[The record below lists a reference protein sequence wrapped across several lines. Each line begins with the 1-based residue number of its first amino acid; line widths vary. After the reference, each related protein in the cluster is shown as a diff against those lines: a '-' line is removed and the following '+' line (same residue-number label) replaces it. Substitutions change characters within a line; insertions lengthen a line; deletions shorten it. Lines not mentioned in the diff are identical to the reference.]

1 MANPSTS
8 QTNTDQSAANPC
20 QEEVKQV
27 QDQNAKDLKPETS
40 RPSES
45 MITEKLD
52 LDKEQH
58 VREMLVENPG
68 EAQNLKELKE
78 VTSTSSEPMVTWQ
91 ADVKKE
97 EQVPEM
103 LSENPSAQ
111 NFRDLKEE
119 RSASSESMITEQ
131 VDVKKEELAPDVLV
145 DNSSAQN
152 FKDLKEETSTS
163 SDSMVTGEV
172 DVEKEE
178 HAPEMLFENS
188 NAQNFKDLKEET
200 STSSDSMVAG
210 EVDVEKEEPAPEML
224 SENSSAQ
231 NFKDLK
237 EETSASSE
245 SMITEQL
252 DVEKEENV
260 EKMLVENPGA
270 TEDVVQVSSAHGQ
283 AEHITQLE
291 RDTGEP
297 EVACVATE
305 ENELME
311 TNQGNIENVVDE
323 LVAAVNDSTKLSE
336 QGGSVECI
344 DTTSESMETDQVTS
358 KEDGVT
364 QKATQVTTDE
374 SHNQASRDDLTEG
387 EVVDNAVDSEISDST
402 VNCAGAASSDA
413 VMLQVSVAME
423 IDTQGESSD
432 ANSPT
437 EVELSESE
445 NPSKLL
451 QEPEIALDRALDS
464 GDGETSV
471 VMNVETLAECNTN
484 ESSVQDDTSSKD
496 SEFYTTPATNT

>member
-27 QDQNAKDLKPETS
+27 QDQNSKDLKPETS

-91 ADVKKE
+91 VDVKKE

-119 RSASSESMITEQ
+119 TSASSESMITEQ
-131 VDVKKEELAPDVLV
+131 VDVKKEELAPDVFV
-145 DNSSAQN
+145 ENSSVQN

-178 HAPEMLFENS
+178 HAPEML
-188 NAQNFKDLKEET
+188 
-200 STSSDSMVAG
+200 
-210 EVDVEKEEPAPEML
+210 
-224 SENSSAQ
+224 SENPSAQ

-270 TEDVVQVSSAHGQ
+270 TEDVAQVSSTHGQ

-297 EVACVATE
+297 EVACVTTE

-374 SHNQASRDDLTEG
+374 SHNQASRGDLTEG

-402 VNCAGAASSDA
+402 VNRAGAASSDA
-413 VMLQVSVAME
+413 AVLQVSVAME

-451 QEPEIALDRALDS
+451 QEPEIALDREPNQVLDS
-464 GDGETSV
+464 GDGETSA
-471 VMNVETLAECNTN
+471 VMNVETLTECNTN

>member
-27 QDQNAKDLKPETS
+27 QDQNSKDLKPETS

-52 LDKEQH
+52 VDKEQH

-68 EAQNLKELKE
+68 EAQNLKDLKE
-78 VTSTSSEPMVTWQ
+78 VTSTSSEPMVTGQ
-91 ADVKKE
+91 VDVKKE
-97 EQVPEM
+97 KHVPEM

-111 NFRDLKEE
+111 NF
-119 RSASSESMITEQ
+119 
-131 VDVKKEELAPDVLV
+131 
-145 DNSSAQN
+145 
-152 FKDLKEETSTS
+152 KDLK
-163 SDSMVTGEV
+163 V
-172 DVEKEE
+172 
-178 HAPEMLFENS
+178 
-188 NAQNFKDLKEET
+188 
-200 STSSDSMVAG
+200 
-210 EVDVEKEEPAPEML
+210 
-224 SENSSAQ
+224 
-231 NFKDLK
+231 
-237 EETSASSE
+237 ETSASSE

-260 EKMLVENPGA
+260 EKMFVENPGA
-270 TEDVVQVSSAHGQ
+270 TEDVAQVSSTHGQ

-336 QGGSVECI
+336 QGGNVECI
-344 DTTSESMETDQVTS
+344 DTTSESMETEQVTS

-374 SHNQASRDDLTEG
+374 SHNQASRGDLTEG

-445 NPSKLL
+445 NPSKHL
-451 QEPEIALDRALDS
+451 QEPEIALDREPNQALDS
-464 GDGETSV
+464 AHGETSV

>member
-27 QDQNAKDLKPETS
+27 QDQNSKDLKPETS

-52 LDKEQH
+52 VDKEQH

-68 EAQNLKELKE
+68 EAQNLKDLKE
-78 VTSTSSEPMVTWQ
+78 VTSTSSEPMVTGQ
-91 ADVKKE
+91 VDVKKE
-97 EQVPEM
+97 KHVPEM

-111 NFRDLKEE
+111 NFKDLKVET
-119 RSASSESMITEQ
+119 SASSESMITEQ
-131 VDVKKEELAPDVLV
+131 VDVKKEELAPDVFV
-145 DNSSAQN
+145 
-152 FKDLKEETSTS
+152 
-163 SDSMVTGEV
+163 
-172 DVEKEE
+172 
-178 HAPEMLFENS
+178 
-188 NAQNFKDLKEET
+188 
-200 STSSDSMVAG
+200 
-210 EVDVEKEEPAPEML
+210 
-224 SENSSAQ
+224 ENSSAQ
-231 NFKDLK
+231 NFKDVK
-237 EETSASSE
+237 EERGTSFE
-245 SMITEQL
+245 SMITEQV

-270 TEDVVQVSSAHGQ
+270 TEDVAQVSSTHGQ

-297 EVACVATE
+297 EVACVAIE

-311 TNQGNIENVVDE
+311 TNQGNIEHVVDE

-336 QGGSVECI
+336 QGGNVECI

-374 SHNQASRDDLTEG
+374 SHNQASRGDLTEG

-445 NPSKLL
+445 NQSKLL
-451 QEPEIALDRALDS
+451 QEPEIALDREPNQALDS
-464 GDGETSV
+464 AHGETSV